1 MKAKILQVLRE
12 ADGYVSGQQ
21 LCEQFGVSRT
31 AVWKA
36 INQLREQGYEID
48 SVSNKGYCIR
58 STPDLLGKNELLSLQ
73 KTAWIG
79 HRLESFDVIGSTN
92 TTAMQMAEEGAVH
105 GTLVVADRQD
115 SGKGRRGRSW
125 MMPAG
130 IAIAM
135 SIVLKPEELLPGN
148 APMLTLVSAL
158 AVVRAMKEQT
168 GLDAM
173 IKWPNDIVINGKKVC
188 GMLTEMSTQIDYI
201 NHIVVGIGINVLHT
215 AEDFSPDVAAVA
227 TSLAMELGRPVS
239 RPALA
244 AALIG
249 ELDRLYTALKAGDLT
264 DYLAEYRRD
273 CVNLGREVQLISA
286 AGRETVTAVDID
298 RDFGLV
304 VRQADGTE
312 KIVRSG
318 EVSVRGMYGYV
329 E

>member
-92 TTAMQMAEEGAVH
+92 TTAMQRAEEGAPH

-201 NHIVVGIGINVLHT
+201 NHIVVGIGINVHNEQFPEELS
-215 AEDFSPDVAAVA
+215 DRA
-227 TSLAMELGRPVS
+227 TSLFLESGKHFNR
-239 RPALA
+239 
-244 AALIG
+244 AALVEAVCEAFESYYEIFMRTQDLSGLQAEYDRYMVNKDRQVRILDPLGEYEGKALGITARG
-249 ELDRLYTALKAGDLT
+249 ELL
-264 DYLAEYRRD
+264 
-273 CVNLGREVQLISA
+273 V
-286 AGRETVTAVDID
+286 ETEEGIRTVD
-298 RDFGLV
+298 
-304 VRQADGTE
+304 
-312 KIVRSG
+312 SG
-318 EVSVRGMYGYV
+318 EVSVRGIYGYV
-329 E
+329 